1 MEWPICQSNLCA
13 MVALVGLQTSL
24 LRYDL
29 LYIFCDLAKS
39 WKIDTYIV
47 QLEVPGFKNNYI
59 IKVNVL

>member
-1 MEWPICQSNLCA
+1 

-59 IKVNVL
+59 INREDVRGGAGGACATP

>member
-1 MEWPICQSNLCA
+1 